1 MLAGESAR
9 RRWRVS
15 FDLVIRGGTVVDGS
29 GLGGYRADVGIVG
42 DRIAL
47 VGRIKEQGAREIDA
61 DGLVV
66 TPGFIDAHTHMDAQ
80 IFWDRQGSNSCW
92 HGVTTVVMGNCG
104 FTLAPVHS
112 DARALVVRNLERAED
127 MDPNVLAAGIEW
139 SWETFPEYL
148 ETIDKLPKAI
158 NYASN
163 IGHSALRTWA
173 MGDRAFTE
181 AATADDLA
189 LMTSQLD
196 AALRAGAIGFTT
208 SQSQHHETS
217 DDRPVA
223 SRLADWHEVRA
234 LAQTMSDFGAGIYE
248 GVDLPLGDAT
258 DDADRERLRWER
270 TRELTVELG
279 VPFTEGPAR
288 DRSRRPRP
296 ARDLRPHRRR
306 GRAHDRPGALPRHQR
321 AAVVPHPPAVRRAR
335 RVAGDPRALA
345 RGAAARAARPVGA
358 REARRRGDAR
368 RLHEVAGD
376 RRDAAQARLGRHPR
390 LRARPAAEPDAPRAR
405 GRAQHHAR
413 RRDDRP
419 RARHQLRAALH
430 PAEPVPA
437 GPRRAHEGAAP
448 PAHGDDVL
456 RLRRAHEPDLR
467 LVDPHPPARLL
478 GAGAGRVH
486 PRRGRAHDHARA
498 RARVGLRR
506 PRACSARA
514 WPPT

>member
-1 MLAGESAR
+1 
-9 RRWRVS
+9 
-15 FDLVIRGGTVVDGS
+15 
-29 GLGGYRADVGIVG
+29 
-42 DRIAL
+42 
-47 VGRIKEQGAREIDA
+47 
-61 DGLVV
+61 
-66 TPGFIDAHTHMDAQ
+66 MDAQ

-104 FTLAPVHS
+104 FTLAPVQS

-127 MDPNVLAAGIEW
+127 MDPNVLAAGIQW

-181 AATADDLA
+181 AATPDDLA

-223 SRLADWHEVRA
+223 SRLADWHEVRT

-248 GVDLPLGDAT
+248 GVDLPLDDAT

-279 VPFTEGPAR
+279 VPFTEGLLATDPGGLDRLAMYDRIAAVGGRMIGQAHCRGINVLLSFLTRLPFDALDEWQEIRGLSHAEQQRVLRDPSAR
-288 DRSRRPRP
+288 EKLVDAAMHGDYTKWRGIGAMPRKP
-296 ARDLRPHRRR
+296 DWDGIRVYERGLPPNPTLRDL
-306 GRAHDRPGALPRHQR
+306 
-321 AAVVPHPPAVRRAR
+321 AV
-335 RVAGDPRALA
+335 
-345 RGAAARAARPVGA
+345 A
-358 REARRRGDAR
+358 RE
-368 RLHEVAGD
+368 
-376 RRDAAQARLGRHPR
+376 
-390 LRARPAAEPDAPRAR
+390 
-405 GRAQHHAR
+405 HHTR

-419 RARHQLRAALH
+419 RARHRLRAAVH
-430 PAEPVPA
+430 PAEPVPSES
-437 GPRRAHEGAAP
+437 RRADEGAAS
-448 PAHGDDVL
+448 PAHGDDL
-456 RLRRAHEPDLR
+456 LGLRRAHEPDLR
-467 LVDPHPPARLL
+467 LVDPHPPTRLL
-478 GAGAGRVH
+478 GARAG
-486 PRRGRAHDHARA
+486 
-498 RARVGLRR
+498 
-506 PRACSARA
+506 
-514 WPPT
+514 